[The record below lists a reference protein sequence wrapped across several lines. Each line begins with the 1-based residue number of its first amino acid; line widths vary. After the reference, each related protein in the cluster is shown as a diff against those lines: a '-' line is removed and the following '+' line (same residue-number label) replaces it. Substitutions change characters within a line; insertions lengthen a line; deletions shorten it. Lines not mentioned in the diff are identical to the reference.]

1 MLLVTVSLQYS
12 RRDENY
18 KTRFSP
24 DPHLLLV
31 LAPRQMLSRL
41 EQSVYC
47 CRPTWGRWRGG
58 SEVEDKEIYT
68 ALAFI
73 KQLLTC
79 TYRVPLNSRTTFYRN
94 SWLGWKTIQSVGFKV
109 SDSKVVKH
117 LGYPHRLFS
126 LSKLLFW
133 ERFIAITLVR
143 FDTICNRISWKIV
156 YYNKNCNF
164 QISSDC

>member
-31 LAPRQMLSRL
+31 PAPRQMLSRS

-58 SEVEDKEIYT
+58 SEVEDKEIYN

-94 SWLGWKTIQSVGFKV
+94 SWLGWKTIINLGWC
-109 SDSKVVKH
+109 

-133 ERFIAITLVR
+133 ERFIAIALIH
-143 FDTICNRISWKIV
+143 FDTICNRIFS
-156 YYNKNCNF
+156 KNRLL
-164 QISSDC
+164 